1 MLGLDFHVI
10 SIFCS
15 HRTLY
20 RIHTWELFVQNIRN
34 MEYGKIFVHGK
45 IKSGRRLVV
54 AELYAGVQISNREV
68 AVKQK
73 FAKHDVK
80 NEVSFSLCKYHIEI
94 KKKKMR
100 LQYTLLFPGNLD
112 PSWLTPGDPIVLLVC
127 GFRRRDSLLAW
138 RELFANLYE
147 LKSRIWFWGNT
158 TTLSEFI
165 WYIDLTGFRQISPEY
180 PRNNGKRKCVGECW
194 YFKYLSRGIH
204 LRNTTSTFF
213 ATPTL
218 DANISINNQNIEQAW
233 HTFVDWCL
241 VNKTVQPAC
250 AVASETR

>member
-1 MLGLDFHVI
+1 MLKTRFP
-10 SIFCS
+10 F
-15 HRTLY
+15 
-20 RIHTWELFVQNIRN
+20 
-34 MEYGKIFVHGK
+34 
-45 IKSGRRLVV
+45 
-54 AELYAGVQISNREV
+54 LYASTSLDTKALIIASNRNFESCLSILCL
-68 AVKQK
+68 APQHIFRFFQFGAGIS
-73 FAKHDVK
+73 FASGNFALYCVVLLNAPLSDRDQ
-80 NEVSFSLCKYHIEI
+80 
-94 KKKKMR
+94 KKKKMC

-112 PSWLTPGDPIVLLVC
+112 PSSLTPGDPIVLLVC
-127 GFRRRDSLLAW
+127 GFRRRDILLAW

-165 WYIDLTGFRQISPEY
+165 RYIDLTGFRQISSEY